1 MFDWIKEN
9 STAFVIA
16 VILHVV
22 FLGALFFNWQMDKP
36 KKIVLEQGD
45 IIQVNSVDANT
56 YDAEIRKIE
65 EQKKADKQRK
75 AQAERKA
82 QKLKEQKRLE
92 EKKRKEAK
100 RRKAEEVKQK
110 AAERKKK
117 AAAAKKKEAQRKAA
131 LLKEKQLKEK
141 QLKEKKLKEQKRK
154 EAEKKAALEKRKKAE
169 AKKKQEAK
177 RKEEARKKAQQ
188 EKVEQLRKAEAEK
201 KRQAEQKRK
210 EERERADYLRKSKG
224 IVNRH
229 VALITQKIERNWR
242 RPLGSPPKLQCKVEI
257 ALRASGNV
265 VSVKIVESSGNQS
278 FDRSVETA
286 VRKASPLPVPADSAI
301 FKEFEVMRLRFE
313 PGSY

>member
-65 EQKKADKQRK
+65 EQKKAEKQRK

-82 QKLKEQKRLE
+82 QKLKEQKRLK

-100 RRKAEEVKQK
+100 RRKAEELKQQ
-110 AAERKKK
+110 AAERKKQ

-141 QLKEKKLKEQKRK
+141 QLKEKQRK

-177 RKEEARKKAQQ
+177 RKEDARKKAQQ
-188 EKVEQLRKAEAEK
+188 EKAEQRRKAEAEK

-242 RPLGSPPKLQCKVEI
+242 RPLDSPPKLQCKIEI
-257 ALRASGNV
+257 VLRASGNV
-265 VSVKIVESSGNQS
+265 LSVKIVESSGNQS

>member
-65 EQKKADKQRK
+65 EQKKAEKQRK

-100 RRKAEEVKQK
+100 RRKAEELKQQ
-110 AAERKKK
+110 AAERKKQ

-141 QLKEKKLKEQKRK
+141 QLKEKKRK

-177 RKEEARKKAQQ
+177 RKEDARKKAQQ
-188 EKVEQLRKAEAEK
+188 EKAEQRRKAEAEK

-242 RPLGSPPKLQCKVEI
+242 RPLDSPPKLQCKIEI
-257 ALRASGNV
+257 VLRASGNV
-265 VSVKIVESSGNQS
+265 LSVKIVESSGNQS

>member
-65 EQKKADKQRK
+65 EQKKAEKQRK

-82 QKLKEQKRLE
+82 QKLKEQKRLK

-100 RRKAEEVKQK
+100 RRKAEELKQQ
-110 AAERKKK
+110 AAERKKQ

-141 QLKEKKLKEQKRK
+141 QLKEKQRK

-177 RKEEARKKAQQ
+177 RKEDARKKAQQ
-188 EKVEQLRKAEAEK
+188 EKAEQRRKAEAEK

-242 RPLGSPPKLQCKVEI
+242 RPLDSPPKLQCKIEI
-257 ALRASGNV
+257 VLRASGNV
-265 VSVKIVESSGNQS
+265 LSVKIVESSGNQS

-313 PGSY
+313 PGTY

>member
-65 EQKKADKQRK
+65 EQKKAEKQRK

-82 QKLKEQKRLE
+82 QKLKEQKRLK

-100 RRKAEEVKQK
+100 RRKAEELKQQ
-110 AAERKKK
+110 AAERKKQ

-141 QLKEKKLKEQKRK
+141 QLKEKQRK

-169 AKKKQEAK
+169 AKKQQEAK
-177 RKEEARKKAQQ
+177 RKEDARKKAQQ
-188 EKVEQLRKAEAEK
+188 EKAEQRRKAEAEK

-242 RPLGSPPKLQCKVEI
+242 RPLDSPPKLQCKIEI
-257 ALRASGNV
+257 VLRASGNV
-265 VSVKIVESSGNQS
+265 LSVKIVESSGNQS

-301 FKEFEVMRLRFE
+301 FKEFEMMRLRFE